1 MVDLSNKTLSQIV
14 TDHYQTARVFE
25 KYRLDFCC
33 QGKRSLTVACNE
45 KQIPVEDVLTDL
57 YNALSTE
64 SGNSEFD
71 KMSLQELVG
80 YIVRVHHTY
89 VKLNAPQISNYILRV
104 ATKHGDRFPY
114 MVEVYQLFAELIEEL
129 HDHMAKEETQLFPRI
144 TLLELN
150 ASQNG
155 NTPILNAPIELM
167 KQEHEQA
174 GVLLSKIRKLTSD
187 YTAPDQACTTFKL
200 TLESLQ
206 AFEED
211 LHKHV
216 HLENNI
222 LFPKT
227 LQLFSP
233 QLSEGDVCALKR

>member
-33 QGKRSLTVACNE
+33 QGKRSLAAACNE
-45 KQIPVEDVLTDL
+45 KQIAVEEVLADL
-57 YNALSTE
+57 YNVLSNET
-64 SGNSEFD
+64 GNSEFD
-71 KMSLQELVG
+71 EMTLQELVG

-89 VKLNAPQISNYILRV
+89 VKLNAPLVGNYILKV

-114 MVEVYQLFAELIEEL
+114 MVEVYQLYAELIEEL
-129 HDHMAKEETQLFPRI
+129 HEHMAKEETQLFPRI

-155 NTPILNAPIELM
+155 NTPIINAPIEIM

-174 GVLLSKIRKLTSD
+174 GMLMAKIRSLTND
-187 YTAPDQACTTFKL
+187 YTPPEQACTTFKL
-200 TLESLQ
+200 TLESLK

-227 LQLFSP
+227 LQLFAPS
-233 QLSEGDVCALKR
+233 V

>member
-33 QGKRSLTVACNE
+33 QGKRSLSAACQAKE
-45 KQIPVEDVLTDL
+45 IPVEEVLTEL
-57 YNALSTE
+57 YNVLADETE
-64 SGNSEFD
+64 KSGFD
-71 KMSLQELVG
+71 EMSLQELAG
-80 YIVRVHHTY
+80 YITRVHHTY
-89 VKLNAPQISNYILRV
+89 VKLNAPIIGNYILKV

-114 MVEVYQLFAELIEEL
+114 MVEVYQLYAELIEEL
-129 HDHMAKEETQLFPRI
+129 HEHMAKEETQLFPRI
-144 TLLELN
+144 TLMELN

-155 NTPILNAPIELM
+155 NTAILNAPIEVM
-167 KQEHEQA
+167 KQEHELA
-174 GVLLSKIRKLTSD
+174 GELMSKIRILTND
-187 YTAPDQACTTFKL
+187 YTAPEQACTTFRL
-200 TLESLQ
+200 TLDSLK

-227 LQLFSP
+227 LLLF
-233 QLSEGDVCALKR
+233 GDN

>member
-1 MVDLSNKTLSQIV
+1 MVELSNKTLSQIV

-33 QGKRSLTVACNE
+33 QGKRSLTAACNE
-45 KQIPVEDVLTDL
+45 KKIPIEEVLTDL
-57 YNALSTE
+57 NDVLSAET
-64 SGNSEFD
+64 GNSEFD
-71 KMSLQELVG
+71 QMSLQELAG

-89 VKLNAPQISNYILRV
+89 VKLNAPIIGNYILKV

-114 MVEVYQLFAELIEEL
+114 MVEVYQLYAELVEALLE
-129 HDHMAKEETQLFPRI
+129 HMDKEETQLFPRI

-155 NTPILNAPIELM
+155 NTLVMNAPVELM
-167 KQEHEQA
+167 MQEHEQA
-174 GVLLSKIRKLTSD
+174 GMLISKIRKLTND
-187 YTAPDQACTTFKL
+187 YTPPEQACTTFGL
-200 TLESLQ
+200 TLESLK

-222 LFPKT
+222 LFPKAT
-227 LQLFSP
+227 RMARRL
-233 QLSEGDVCALKR
+233 G